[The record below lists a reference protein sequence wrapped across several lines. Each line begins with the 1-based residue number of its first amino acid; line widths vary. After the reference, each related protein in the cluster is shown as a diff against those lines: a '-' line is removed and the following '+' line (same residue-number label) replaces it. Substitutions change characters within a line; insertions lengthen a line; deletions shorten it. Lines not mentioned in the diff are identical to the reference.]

1 MTERIFP
8 QGVTHPF
15 HRFDSA
21 IRMKACRSGSGK
33 PVRRRCAIRRRVPPI
48 PQHGATSAR
57 TKNRRRDDLSSYPKK
72 VHVKVIYLAAGFFFA
87 AVAGAAVFFATF
99 LAGAFFAFE
108 FAVLL
113 VAGDAVVV
121 FFAGAFFAGISYP
134 PFPSAVAE
142 S

>member
-1 MTERIFP
+1 MISLLLSQKSTR
-8 QGVTHPF
+8 Q
-15 HRFDSA
+15 SA
-21 IRMKACRSGSGK
+21 
-33 PVRRRCAIRRRVPPI
+33 
-48 PQHGATSAR
+48 
-57 TKNRRRDDLSSYPKK
+57 
-72 VHVKVIYLAAGFFFA
+72 IYLAAGFFFA
-87 AVAGAAVFFATF
+87 AVAGAAVFLATF

-121 FFAGAFFAGISYP
+121 FFAGAFFEGISYP